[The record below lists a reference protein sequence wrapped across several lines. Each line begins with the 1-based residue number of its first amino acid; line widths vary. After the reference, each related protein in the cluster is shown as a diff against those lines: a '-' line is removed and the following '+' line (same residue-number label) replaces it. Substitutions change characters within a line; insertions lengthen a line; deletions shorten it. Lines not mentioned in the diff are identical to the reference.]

1 MTVETERRIVGQS
14 LKGSNP
20 KWAHTFFF
28 LVNQTFCIWLKL
40 YNLWKKKSYK
50 AWQTFT
56 NETSGTFF
64 SWDTLV
70 DLLAE
75 SIGSLGLFF
84 LQAHHAVSIPNPL
97 AVWSSTAMS
106 AGKAQSICT
115 DGEQFRPALL
125 KREWKQ
131 AASPSA
137 AALGRGKR
145 IMFAT
150 ISCTVHLCERVYW
163 CTGRDPCALDI

>member
-1 MTVETERRIVGQS
+1 MTVETERRSVGQS
-14 LKGSNP
+14 LEGSVP
-20 KWAHTFFF
+20 KWAHTSFVFDSS
-28 LVNQTFCIWLKL
+28 CIIF
-40 YNLWKKKSYK
+40 KKKKQLQSLANIYYFVLK
-50 AWQTFT
+50 

-64 SWDTLV
+64 SWDTLI

-115 DGEQFRPALL
+115 DGEQFRAALL
-125 KREWKQ
+125 KCEWKQ
-131 AASPSA
+131 AASPPGE
-137 AALGRGKR
+137 ALGRGKR

-163 CTGRDPCALDI
+163 CTGRDLCALDI